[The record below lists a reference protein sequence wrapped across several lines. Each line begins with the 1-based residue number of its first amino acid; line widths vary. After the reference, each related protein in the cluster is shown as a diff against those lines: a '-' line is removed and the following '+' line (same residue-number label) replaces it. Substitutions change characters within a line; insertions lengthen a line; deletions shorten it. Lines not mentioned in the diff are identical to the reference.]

1 MSSTQEKPVKNTDIE
16 LWREPTNEPGHSY
29 YMPSIHVT
37 QAGKIGISVG
47 GSVYEK
53 SLTEWHELA
62 GGPLV
67 QSPNPSDQSTQEKPR
82 DRVMALPEELRKELL
97 YLAHLDPEK
106 QKSTLFHNVAVS
118 GERIQAL
125 IDSAKR
131 EARDEAFGIAKGA
144 VQAVIDEYPPFDDEC
159 YAFARRIEDYIAQL
173 EQSEESK

>member
-1 MSSTQEKPVKNTDIE
+1 VSDYGKPRAIRGE
-16 LWREPTNEPGHSY
+16 
-29 YMPSIHVT
+29 YM
-37 QAGKIGISVG
+37 
-47 GSVYEK
+47 
-53 SLTEWHELA
+53 
-62 GGPLV
+62 
-67 QSPNPSDQSTQEKPR
+67 STQEKPR

-131 EARDEAFGIAKGA
+131 EGA
-144 VQAVIDEYPPFDDEC
+144 IEELKKLPSNRHESSSYCNAEFFIDSED
-159 YAFARRIEDYIAQL
+159 RWKRIKEL